1 MSNSQDTKALNNAGK
16 IIEKFGGIRP
26 MSTKTGVPV
35 TTIQGWKKRDVIP
48 GNRYDIVANAAAEN
62 NIDLSAYLKT
72 QPANANDAAPKAPAT
87 EAPVD
92 NNVYDAADAE
102 TKARQAAASQKRSE
116 IAKQLSDS
124 QESASMKNIWVP
136 VGMIAAMAI
145 IGVFLLW
152 PQQQQTTERLAESEQ
167 RLEEIESNLSDIQE
181 KQNSLSRLIPK
192 NLGDKV
198 EDWKEE
204 ADNIKTKIQ
213 TIQSDVKDLKEGVI
227 GADAGPLSQR
237 LSVLEE
243 KIENITGPSDLT
255 RLMQK
260 VSVLQQS
267 IEGQNQL
274 SDSISKLGS
283 IVTSLEGRVDNVDEA
298 LQKAREMDDNVAQ
311 TLEGVPQDELK
322 AAALLLGLSQFR
334 SSLNREE
341 PFEEDLALLQKLVG
355 QDNTELQTAITGL
368 APKAESGVLTPSGL
382 SSQFK
387 GLAGDIV
394 VSSLKGEDVSFKEKA
409 AARLGTVLEVQK
421 DGEMMT
427 GTDTQATVA
436 RAQAYLD
443 EGNVQAAIK
452 ELETLEGPAADTA
465 QPFINEAAKT
475 LLAEDVQEMLTN
487 EIMGQIKG
495 LAGKAGGSGV
505 AGGLTTGGA
514 GLNPQRA
521 LDKIQVMELDEVLGA
536 VKGKVT
542 DKKIIR
548 DEDSGLSILPQQ

>member
-1 MSNSQDTKALNNAGK
+1 MSNSQDKKALNNARK

-48 GNRYDIVANAAAEN
+48 GNRYDIVVNAAAEN

-72 QPANANDAAPKAPAT
+72 QPANANEATPKAAAAPS
-87 EAPVD
+87 EAPTE
-92 NNVYDAADAE
+92 NIYDAADSEA
-102 TKARQAAASQKRSE
+102 KARQAAASQKRSE
-116 IAKQLSDS
+116 IAKQLSSS

-145 IGVFLLW
+145 IGVLLW

-181 KQNSLSRLIPK
+181 KQNSLSRLIPS
-192 NLGDKV
+192 NLSNKV
-198 EDWKEE
+198 EGWKEE

-274 SDSISKLGS
+274 SDSVSRLGS

-298 LQKAREMDDNVAQ
+298 LQKAREMDDSVAE

-495 LAGKAGGSGV
+495 LAGKAGGSGI

-521 LDKIQVMELDEVLGA
+521 LDKIQVMELDGVLGA